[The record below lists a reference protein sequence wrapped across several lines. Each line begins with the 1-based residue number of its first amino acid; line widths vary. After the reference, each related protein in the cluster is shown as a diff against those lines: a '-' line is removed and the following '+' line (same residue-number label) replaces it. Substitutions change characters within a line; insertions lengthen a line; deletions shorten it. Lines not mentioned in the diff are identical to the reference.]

1 MEFQHVLPFIYASPD
16 RWASQKPDPLWDRGF
31 IFVVSAMAKLQNSSV
46 YSLIISAF
54 NRIAA

>member
-31 IFVVSAMAKLQNSSV
+31 IFVVSAVAKLQTRQST
-46 YSLIISAF
+46 L
-54 NRIAA
+54 